1 MSQPKRSKNSS
12 ATKSSLYFPGMRAHY
27 LWEQITLDM
36 IEVKA
41 DNETLQNKESTNR
54 ILRAFNDANVQSIM
68 RIYENTRGNESET

>member
-1 MSQPKRSKNSS
+1 M
-12 ATKSSLYFPGMRAHY
+12 
-27 LWEQITLDM
+27 WEQITLDM

-68 RIYENTRGNESET
+68 RIYENTRGNESEMQQMLFRLQKTREVLRMETEPVSTVP